1 MFYKV
6 KISHVF
12 YTHDLKVKMLA
23 DKIKKIILRTK
34 NSCCNQ

>member
-12 YTHDLKVKMLA
+12 HTHDLKVKIIA
-23 DKIKKIILRTK
+23 DKIQQIILRIK
-34 NSCCNQ
+34 NSCCKQ